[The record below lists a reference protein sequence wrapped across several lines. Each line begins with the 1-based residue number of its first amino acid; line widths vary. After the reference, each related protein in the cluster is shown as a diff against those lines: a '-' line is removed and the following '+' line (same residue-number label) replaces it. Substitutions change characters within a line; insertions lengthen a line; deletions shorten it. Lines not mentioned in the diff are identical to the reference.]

1 MISLPCSRCKRECS
15 AEFLGTYLLVLFG
28 AGSVIVSSIIKGFNA
43 LLFVAGIFGG
53 TVALVILLLG
63 KHSGA
68 HINPAV
74 TIAHAITKRTRY
86 ELVLPYLCFQGL
98 GAVVG
103 ALTLRLFFLNRN
115 VFPADLGSTELAR
128 GVNPLY
134 GIGIEAIGTFL
145 LCSAA
150 LTAAFYVRKPISQA
164 AIVGGTLFFLILLFG
179 PLTGASFNPA
189 RSLGPA
195 LWAWRWGD
203 EYAYILGPFIGA
215 VFAALLFNLADY
227 AKNPQNPNRTT
238 RSCP

>member
-1 MISLPCSRCKRECS
+1 MVSVPCSRCKRQCS
-15 AEFLGTYLLVLFG
+15 AEFVGTYLLVLFG

-74 TIAHAITKRTRY
+74 TIAHAITKRTRN
-86 ELVLPYLCFQGL
+86 ELVLQYLCFQGL

-128 GVNPLY
+128 GMNPLY
-134 GIGIEAIGTFL
+134 GVGIEAIGTFL

-150 LTAAFYVRKPISQA
+150 LTAALYVRKPIWQA
-164 AIVGGTLFFLILLFG
+164 ALGWNIILPHSTL
-179 PLTGASFNPA
+179 
-189 RSLGPA
+189 R
-195 LWAWRWGD
+195 
-203 EYAYILGPFIGA
+203 A
-215 VFAALLFNLADY
+215 VNWSVV
-227 AKNPQNPNRTT
+227 Q
-238 RSCP
+238 SG

>member
-1 MISLPCSRCKRECS
+1 MVSVPCSRCKRQCS
-15 AEFLGTYLLVLFG
+15 AEFVGTYLLVLFG

-74 TIAHAITKRTRY
+74 TIAHAITKRTQN

-134 GIGIEAIGTFL
+134 GVGIEAIGTFL

-150 LTAAFYVRKPISQA
+150 LTAAFYVRKPIWQA
-164 AIVGGTLFFLILLFG
+164 ALVGGTLFFLILLFG

-195 LWAWRWGD
+195 LWAWCWGD
-203 EYAYILGPFIGA
+203 EYVYILGPFIGA
-215 VFAALLFNLADY
+215 VFAALLFNLTDY
-227 AKNPQNPNRTT
+227 AKNPENPNQTT
-238 RSCP
+238 RACP

>member
-1 MISLPCSRCKRECS
+1 MVSVPCSRCKRQCS
-15 AEFLGTYLLVLFG
+15 AEFVGTYLLVLFG

-74 TIAHAITKRTRY
+74 TIAHAITKRTQN

-134 GIGIEAIGTFL
+134 GVGIEAIGTFL

-203 EYAYILGPFIGA
+203 EYVYILGPFIGA
-215 VFAALLFNLADY
+215 VFAALLFNLTDY
-227 AKNPQNPNRTT
+227 AKNPENPNQTT
-238 RSCP
+238 RACP